1 MDKRLEMY
9 LEIYEGAKD
18 FLKRH
23 WYDEDMGEVDK
34 KGSVANELTDIDTKY
49 DGSMLWKLLILDT
62 IDCLEAWYKYR
73 RKKEIN

>member
-1 MDKRLEMY
+1 MDNKLEMY

-34 KGSVANELTDIDTKY
+34 VGSVAN
-49 DGSMLWKLLILDT
+49 
-62 IDCLEAWYKYR
+62 
-73 RKKEIN
+73 